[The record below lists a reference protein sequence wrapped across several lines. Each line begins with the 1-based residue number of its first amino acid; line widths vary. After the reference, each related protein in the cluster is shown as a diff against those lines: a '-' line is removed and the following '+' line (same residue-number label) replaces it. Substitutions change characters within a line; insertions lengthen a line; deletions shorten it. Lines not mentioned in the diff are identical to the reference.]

1 MEWGIKNWRWKSLSA
16 VISRLTRGSTIYH
29 LWLQRNR
36 IIHGG
41 QVKTEE
47 GFVQI
52 IILKAKVC
60 VITRLSFKNSFL
72 DRVLFCAWGIPP

>member
-1 MEWGIKNWRWKSLSA
+1 MERGIKNWRGKSLSA
-16 VISRLTRGSTIYH
+16 VISRLTRGSRIYH

-41 QVKTEE
+41 QVNTEE

-52 IILKAKVC
+52 IILKAKAC

-72 DRVLFCAWGIPP
+72 DRVLFCSWGIPP